1 MSTVRLCSA
10 PMIHTPGVI
19 AWAKNGYQ
27 LPRDRKNMVRI
38 ITESFGLTPECAHDL
53 LSGRVE
59 YTVNE
64 DTVEFDYDGVAVA

>member
-1 MSTVRLCSA
+1 MSKIRLVST
-10 PMIHTPGVI
+10 PMVYTPGVI

-27 LPRDRKNMVRI
+27 FPRDRKKIVKI

-59 YTVNE
+59 YKLN
-64 DTVEFDYDGVAVA
+64 DDSVEFEYDGLAVA

>member
-1 MSTVRLCSA
+1 MTKVRLCSG

-27 LPRDRKNMVRI
+27 FPRDRKNMVKV

-59 YTVNE
+59 CSIYE
-64 DTVEFDYDGVAVA
+64 DNVEFDYDGEAVA